1 MMTGSSSIARQLSL
15 ILVAACGLAPLA
27 TGAALSAQAAERTER
42 TAGAEPLPPLPTP
55 APDAAD
61 AALAPEAWR
70 ASEIADARRACEAVA
85 AETAARFEI
94 LPPRREGACGAPAP
108 IRLEAIGQQD
118 PVRFVPAP
126 IVSCDMVVA
135 LTRWIEKGLKPIGE
149 RHLDG
154 AVSEVRVMSSYSCR
168 TRYGKTGARM
178 SEHAFANALDIA
190 GFAFADGRTV
200 DVLSDWGA
208 TRRDLLAAAARP
220 VEPARAPIVPPTTTL
235 SGPAQ
240 AAEASRTAVETAN
253 ALPPIPM
260 RRPLKQAA
268 IAAAAPRAALK
279 LPAAKS
285 KPRETPRQITARA
298 RPSSGPQR
306 DATRFLR
313 ESHRLAC
320 AIFGT
325 TLGPDANDAHRNH
338 FHVDMFPRR
347 SRGYCE

>member
-15 ILVAACGLAPLA
+15 ILVAASGLAPLA
-27 TGAALSAQAAERTER
+27 TGAALSAQAGELTER
-42 TAGAEPLPPLPTP
+42 TTGPEPLPPLPAP
-55 APDAAD
+55 APDAAE

-70 ASEIADARRACEAVA
+70 ASEIADARRACEAIA

-94 LPPRREGACGAPAP
+94 LPPRRKGACGAPAP

-126 IVSCDMVVA
+126 VVSCDMVVA
-135 LTRWIEKGLKPIGE
+135 LTRWIEKGLKPLGE

-200 DVLSDWGA
+200 DVLSGWGA

-220 VEPARAPIVPPTTTL
+220 V
-235 SGPAQ
+235 GPAQ

-260 RRPLKQAA
+260 RRPLKQAV
-268 IAAAAPRAALK
+268 IAAAAPRAAVK
-279 LPAAKS
+279 PVRNTTRKIPAANS
-285 KPRETPRQITARA
+285 KPRETPRRITARA

-325 TLGPDANDAHRNH
+325 TLGPEANDAHRNH

-347 SRGYCE
+347 NRGYCE